1 MRAVRISASRAGKSR
16 SAGLG
21 GGGGGGGVDKL
32 KL

>member
-21 GGGGGGGVDKL
+21 GGGGGGEL
-32 KL
+32 TS